1 MLTETQI
8 KKTKPKSKMVR
19 LKDTAGLAIEI
30 RPTGAKVFTKEY
42 RFDGRHRKDTLGEF
56 PEVSLAGA
64 RARALEIN
72 AAVKRGEDPRA
83 NDLRHIQK
91 VRLLQAKVAE
101 EEAAKEAVV
110 PHERRFDVVAEAFI
124 DKRALE
130 GVAQSTLD
138 KLNWNLG
145 SLARGKFKGR
155 DIGSIKPPEIL
166 GLIEAIQAED
176 KIEKA
181 KDIHRKLS
189 QVFDYA
195 IGLGLVEW
203 NPAQMTKRAVV
214 RRKGGRHPGLTE
226 AKDVGALMRAIR
238 LYPDGSG
245 QNTRAALLLS
255 AYCFLRSN
263 ELRGAVWS
271 EIDFEKATWSVPAER
286 MKGHKGIHIVPLARQ
301 PLEILKA
308 LREWEGE
315 DVDPDAY
322 IFPMSFRGDRYM
334 SEATLNAGLRRLGYN
349 TRTQHCH
356 HGFRTT
362 FSTNMNEQG
371 WNRDWIE
378 RQLCHT
384 DKDDVRMAYNKAL
397 YLEGRSKMMQ
407 AYADWLD
414 KVELENQKA

>member
-8 KKTKPKSKMVR
+8 KKTKPESKMIR
-19 LKDTAGLAIEI
+19 LKDAAGLAVEI
-30 RPTGAKVFTKEY
+30 RPSGAKVFTKEY
-42 RFDGRHRKDTLGEF
+42 RFNGRHRKDTLGEF
-56 PEVSLAGA
+56 PEVSLPGA

-72 AAVKRGEDPRA
+72 AAVKRGEDPRE

-91 VRLLQAKVAE
+91 VRLQQAKAE
-101 EEAAKEAVV
+101 EEAAAEAAVV

-124 DKRALE
+124 EKRALE
-130 GVAQSTLD
+130 GIAQSTLD

-145 SLARGKFKGR
+145 GLAKGQFRGR
-155 DIGSIKPPEIL
+155 DIGSIKPPEML
-166 GLIEAIQAED
+166 ALIGAIQAED

-181 KDIHRKLS
+181 KDIHRKLA

-195 IGLGLVEW
+195 IGLGLIEW

-263 ELRGAVWS
+263 ELRGARWS
-271 EIDFEKATWSVPAER
+271 EIDFEEATWSIPQER
-286 MKGHKGIHIVPLARQ
+286 MKGHKGIHVVPLSTQALAI
-301 PLEILKA
+301 LEA
-308 LREWEGE
+308 LRGWEGDDIE
-315 DVDPDAY
+315 PDSLV
-322 IFPMSFRGDRYM
+322 FPMSHRGDRYM
-334 SEATLNAGLRRLGYN
+334 SEATLNAALRRLGYD
-349 TRTQHCH
+349 TRKEHCH

-397 YLEGRSKMMQ
+397 YLKDRRVMMQ

-414 KVELENQKA
+414 RVEAEAAR